1 MAMTGSLLITEVISV
16 AREMQD
22 FDGIGL
28 SHVTTA
34 GAGIDSTPPKL
45 HLKHIAWEW
54 GREYFPRKIFIEL
67 SGDR

>member
-45 HLKHIAWEW
+45 HLKHIA
-54 GREYFPRKIFIEL
+54 
-67 SGDR
+67 